1 MRPSP
6 ADDRKPRFA
15 TAQVVSKGQ
24 NGNGAHPEPGIVTQ
38 SGLRLPQESWKHVR
52 TPEAKRVLRV
62 QQKIM
67 QAIREYLDGQ
77 GFTELI
83 APILGPVTDPGI
95 RGAKQASV
103 DYYGHEYKIMSSAIL
118 YKQMMATSLGKVY
131 FFSPNVR
138 FEPPETATTGR
149 HLVEFIQVDLEVAH
163 ADYHQIM
170 DLGTG
175 LLKHVVSRV
184 KQSAKEDLEALGVD
198 LDELV
203 EDFPRLS
210 HKEAVQKLHELG
222 HEVSYSQEI
231 PWEQEKILSKHMQ
244 SPFWIYDYPRGSRG
258 FYDREDPER
267 PGILRDFDLLYDGGF
282 GEAVSG
288 AEREY
293 TYEKVVER
301 MRETGEDPE
310 KYGWYTKM
318 LREGIAP
325 SAGFG
330 IGLERLTRYVCRLE
344 SILEARP
351 YPKISGV
358 VSA

>member
-1 MRPSP
+1 MRPS
-6 ADDRKPRFA
+6 AKDRRQFV
-15 TAQVVSKGQ
+15 TASQSPVVKNGQ
-24 NGNGAHPEPGIVTQ
+24 NGARKEPGIITA
-38 SGLRLPQESWKHVR
+38 SGLRLPQDSWKHVR
-52 TPEAKRVLRV
+52 TPESMRVLRV

-67 QAIREYLDGQ
+67 QATREYLDGE
-77 GFTELI
+77 GFVELI

-118 YKQMMATSLGKVY
+118 YKQMMATALGKVY

-163 ADYHQIM
+163 ADYHEVMQI
-170 DLGTG
+170 GTG
-175 LLKHVVSRV
+175 LVQHVVRRV
-184 KQSAKEDLEALGVD
+184 KETAKHDLKAMGVD
-198 LDELV
+198 LDELG
-203 EDFPRLS
+203 DFPKLT
-210 HKEAVQKLHELG
+210 HKEAVDKLRELG
-222 HEVSYSQEI
+222 QEVSEHAEI
-231 PWEQEKILSKHMQ
+231 PWDQEKILSKHMD
-244 SPFWIYDYPRGSRG
+244 SPFWIYDYPRGARG
-258 FYDREDPER
+258 FYDREDPDR
-267 PGILRDFDLLYDGGF
+267 PGVLRDFDLLYDGGF

-293 TYEKVVER
+293 EHERVVER

-310 KYGWYTKM
+310 KYGWYMEM

-330 IGLERLTRYVCRLE
+330 IGLERLTRYVCRLD